1 MDKKE
6 LTLNIKELSHALGF
20 DLVGISQASKNI
32 KTSEYFQQWLDMGYH
47 ASMDWLN
54 NRKDEKKDIFKYF
67 PQVKSIISFGY
78 NYYSS
83 SNDNNPSD
91 NYKISNYAWG
101 DDYHIVIKEKLF
113 EILSYIKSY
122 NEKINYRICVDTS
135 PIMEKVWAQKSGL
148 GWIGKHTN
156 LINNNIGSW
165 FFISEI
171 LLDIDLEY
179 DKAFTDDLCGS
190 CVKCLDA
197 CPTDALTPYVLDS
210 NKCISYLTIE
220 HRGEID
226 KKYVDNLDGWIY
238 GFDICQEVCP
248 WNIKFSKDT
257 NEKHFLK
264 KKEIEDMRKDDWE
277 SLDHEKYKNMF
288 KNSAVKRTKFEGLS
302 RNVKLNKK
310 NI

>member
-1 MDKKE
+1 MDTKK
-6 LTLNIKELSHALGF
+6 LTLNIKELSSALGF
-20 DLVGISQASKNI
+20 NLVGISQAKKSVETSKR
-32 KTSEYFQQWLDMGYH
+32 FQKWLDMGYH
-47 ASMDWLN
+47 ASMNWLN
-54 NRKDEKKDIFKYF
+54 VRRDEKKDIFKYF
-67 PQVKSIISFGY
+67 PQVRSIISFGY
-78 NYYSS
+78 NYYSFP
-83 SNDNNPSD
+83 DNNIDD
-91 NYKISNYAWG
+91 NYKISNYAHG

-113 EILSYIKSY
+113 EVLSYIKSY
-122 NEKINYRICVDTS
+122 NEYLNYRICIDTS
-135 PIMEKVWAQKSGL
+135 PIMEKVLAQKSGL

-179 DKAFTDDLCGS
+179 DEEFIDDLCGS

-197 CPTDALTPYVLDS
+197 CPTDALTPYVLNS

-226 KKYVDNLDGWIY
+226 KKYIDNLDGWIY
-238 GFDICQEVCP
+238 GCDICQEVCP

-257 NEKHFLK
+257 NEKRFLK
-264 KKEIEDMRKDDWE
+264 KKKIKDMRKGDWE
-277 SLDHEKYKNMF
+277 SLDSEKYKNMF
-288 KNSAVKRTKFEGLS
+288 RNSAIKRTKFEGLS